1 MNTEVQ
7 SQKIETL
14 FAESIISTNQA
25 DNMMNTEEQKIE
37 RPFTESIIPAKAK
50 TITIKKAKS
59 NKIETKIDESIIT
72 INQADTIMNT
82 ETEIITAPVVAPKVK
97 KPRTKKIVVEE
108 EAPVIVAPEPDALMV
123 DGIDTSAEEQAYKE
137 AVEEDE
143 ETQLK
148 RRLAEIQAGK
158 KAEKV
163 RENIGEL
170 RATLKT
176 YQQGLI
182 AKAEEDLAKLKQ
194 QLADVDTGVFDEDL
208 IAKALRKAPI
218 KINADGEVVKK
229 NAGVAGEGENRARAV
244 RKLNDDDAKE
254 KKMLSAFTKRVGEY
268 RWGLH
273 RGGTITAKDKKGVYS
288 MPLWKE
294 QNATM
299 VVEGENSFKT
309 IKEFKEWILENNK

>member
-1 MNTEVQ
+1 MT
-7 SQKIETL
+7 
-14 FAESIISTNQA
+14 
-25 DNMMNTEEQKIE
+25 TEEQKIE
-37 RPFTESIIPAKAK
+37 RSFTETPIPAKANK
-50 TITIKKAKS
+50 IRIS
-59 NKIETKIDESIIT
+59 QKIETKIDESIISN
-72 INQADTIMNT
+72 NQADNMNT
-82 ETEIITAPVVAPKVK
+82 ETETTTAPVVAKVK

-108 EAPVIVAPEPDALMV
+108 APVIVAPEP
-123 DGIDTSAEEQAYKE
+123 EPEP
-137 AVEEDE
+137 AVEEAEDE
-143 ETQLK
+143 EAKLK
-148 RRLAEIQAGK
+148 RRLAEIQAEK

-170 RATLKT
+170 RETLKT

-182 AKAEEDLAKLKQ
+182 EKAEAELAKLKQ

-208 IAKALRKAPI
+208 ITKALRKTPI

-244 RKLNDDDAKE
+244 RKLNADDAKE
-254 KKMLSAFTKRVGEY
+254 KKMLGDFTEFVGEY

-273 RGGTITAKDKKGVYS
+273 RGGTITALDKQGVYS

>member
-1 MNTEVQ
+1 MMNTEIQ
-7 SQKIETL
+7 SNKIETL
-14 FAESIISTNQA
+14 FADTL
-25 DNMMNTEEQKIE
+25 
-37 RPFTESIIPAKAK
+37 IPVKAK
-50 TITIKKAKS
+50 QTLIIKKSKS
-59 NKIETKIDESIIT
+59 NKIETNIDEGIIS

-82 ETEIITAPVVAPKVK
+82 ETETMNAQATAFVVEAKKKNPP
-97 KPRTKKIVVEE
+97 KPRTKKL
-108 EAPVIVAPEPDALMV
+108 VIDEGANTIATIPAPEPEPEIAPV
-123 DGIDTSAEEQAYKE
+123 VE

-143 ETQLK
+143 EAQLK

-182 AKAEEDLAKLKQ
+182 AKAEEELAKLKQ
-194 QLADVDTGVFDEDL
+194 QLADVDTGAFDEDL

-218 KINADGEVVKK
+218 KINAEGEVVKK

-244 RKLNDDDAKE
+244 RKLNEDDAKE

>member
-1 MNTEVQ
+1 
-7 SQKIETL
+7 
-14 FAESIISTNQA
+14 
-25 DNMMNTEEQKIE
+25 MNTEEQKIE

-50 TITIKKAKS
+50 KITIKQTQS
-59 NKIETKIDESIIT
+59 NKIETKIDESIIS
-72 INQADTIMNT
+72 INQADNMNT
-82 ETEIITAPVVAPKVK
+82 EIETMNAQATAFVAEAKKKNPP
-97 KPRTKKIVVEE
+97 KPRTKKPLVIEKEE
-108 EAPVIVAPEPDALMV
+108 DAPVIVAPEPEPEIAP
-123 DGIDTSAEEQAYKE
+123 

-143 ETQLK
+143 EAQLK

-158 KAEKV
+158 KAQQV

-182 AKAEEDLAKLKQ
+182 AKAEEELAKLKQ

-218 KINADGEVVKK
+218 KINAEGEVVKK

-244 RKLNDDDAKE
+244 RKLNEDDAKE

>member
-1 MNTEVQ
+1 MNTDE
-7 SQKIETL
+7 QKIET
-14 FAESIISTNQA
+14 
-25 DNMMNTEEQKIE
+25 
-37 RPFTESIIPAKAK
+37 PFTETLIPAKANK
-50 TITIKKAKS
+50 IRIKK
-59 NKIETKIDESIIT
+59 KIETKIDESIISN
-72 INQADTIMNT
+72 NQEDNMNT
-82 ETEIITAPVVAPKVK
+82 ETETMNAPVVVAKVK
-97 KPRTKKIVVEE
+97 KPRTKKVIIAEEANTIATIPEPEPAVEE
-108 EAPVIVAPEPDALMV
+108 
-123 DGIDTSAEEQAYKE
+123 
-137 AVEEDE
+137 EEDE
-143 ETQLK
+143 EAKLK
-148 RRLAEIQAGK
+148 RRLAEIQAEK

-182 AKAEEDLAKLKQ
+182 DKAEEELAKLKQ
-194 QLADVDTGVFDEDL
+194 QLADVDTGMFDEDL
-208 IAKALRKAPI
+208 IAKALRKAPV
-218 KINADGEVVKK
+218 KINAEGEVVKK

-244 RKLNDDDAKE
+244 RKLNADDAKE

-273 RGGTITAKDKKGVYS
+273 RGGTITALDKQGVYS

-299 VVEGENSFKT
+299 IVEGENSFKT

>member
-1 MNTEVQ
+1 
-7 SQKIETL
+7 
-14 FAESIISTNQA
+14 
-25 DNMMNTEEQKIE
+25 MMTTEEQKIE
-37 RPFTESIIPAKAK
+37 RSFTETPIPAKAK
-50 TITIKKAKS
+50 KIRISK
-59 NKIETKIDESIIT
+59 KIETKIDESIISNT
-72 INQADTIMNT
+72 QADMEMNT
-82 ETEIITAPVVAPKVK
+82 ETEITTAPVVVAKVK
-97 KPRTKKIVVEE
+97 KPRTKKIVVED
-108 EAPVIVAPEPDALMV
+108 EAPVIVAPEPEPEPAV
-123 DGIDTSAEEQAYKE
+123 EE
-137 AVEEDE
+137 EEDE
-143 ETQLK
+143 EAKLK
-148 RRLAEIQAGK
+148 RRLAEIQAEK

-182 AKAEEDLAKLKQ
+182 EKAEEELAKLKQ
-194 QLADVDTGVFDEDL
+194 QLADVDTGMFDEDL

-218 KINADGEVVKK
+218 KINAEGEVVKK

-244 RKLNDDDAKE
+244 RKLNADDAKE
-254 KKMLSAFTKRVGEY
+254 KKMLGDFTEFVGEY

-273 RGGTITAKDKKGVYS
+273 RGGTITALDKQGVYS